1 MVEQVANTRP
11 EPICGMNTWM
21 PVPARILAV
30 REENFNTRTYT
41 LHFIDEQIRKMYRF
55 VPGQFNMLY
64 VPGVGEAAISISSDP
79 CGTETLDH
87 TIRLV
92 GSVTRAVERLES
104 HAVVGLRGPF
114 GRGWPLE
121 AMEGKDVVIVAGGIG
136 LAPLRP
142 VVYWLL
148 QNRESLPSRGV
159 ALRLPHP
166 GRPRLCQ
173 RAGTVG
179 RRQAPSRCSVT
190 VDNATGAW
198 AGPVGVVTSLLRRI
212 KVNAERTIVL
222 VCGPK
227 VLNHVAAW
235 NFLQLHVPP
244 EHVYVSLER
253 NMNCGFGRCGHCQY
267 GAKFMCKD
275 GPVFCFSEVADIF
288 GKEEI

>member
-1 MVEQVANTRP
+1 MTQHTAEPRP

-21 PVPARILAV
+21 PLPAQILGV

-41 LHFIDEQIRKMYRF
+41 LRF
-55 VPGQFNMLY
+55 VDEGLRRMYHFEPGQFNMLY
-64 VPGVGEAAISISSDP
+64 APGVGEAAISISSDP
-79 CGTETLDH
+79 SQTETLDH
-87 TIRLV
+87 TVRLV
-92 GSVTRAVERLES
+92 GSVTRAMERLGLG
-104 HAVVGLRGPF
+104 ATVGLRGPF

-148 QNRESLPSRGV
+148 SHRDHCRRVVLLYGCRTPEDRV
-159 ALRLPHP
+159 F
-166 GRPRLCQ
+166 
-173 RAGTVG
+173 AGDLEQWDASGSIQVL
-179 RRQAPSRCSVT
+179 VT
-190 VDNATGAW
+190 VDNASAAW

-244 EHVYVSLER
+244 NHVYVSLER
-253 NMNCGFGRCGHCQY
+253 NMNCGYGRCGHCQY
-267 GAKFMCKD
+267 GSKFLCKD
-275 GPVFCFSEVADIF
+275 GPVLCFSEVADIF